1 MKERDSKFELLRILA
16 MLMIIGSHLASH
28 GVMHCLD
35 QESAYILWSE
45 GTAINQ
51 LFSAALAT
59 GGIVGVAL
67 FFMLT
72 GYFMIYNDKIKLER
86 VFCETFYYGIF
97 AAILFA
103 VSYLCGYH
111 YSEVSTENL
120 WGSILK
126 RILIPVT
133 GGSWWFITVYVFLML
148 LHSLINKTANKF
160 NEKGFFFLLFITW
173 VFWYS
178 FGYALDAS
186 FFSIQQG
193 IFFYLIGGYIRRFN
207 IVEKVKKR
215 KGVLILVILAA
226 MLLHTSI
233 LYAGNW
239 LKIDLTLKKEVIRRF
254 ITAFDTAIPI
264 PAEATAIF
272 LIFGSMDIKH
282 NETINKIAATTF
294 GVYLIHDSIYG
305 RSLIWRGILKVD
317 TFWYQSI
324 FFPVSAL
331 CLVVVVFAVCS
342 MIDLLRIKFIEP
354 KMLKIVEIGK
364 KKLSDTFCI
373 ASELK

>member
-16 MLMIIGSHLASH
+16 MLMIIGSHLAGH

-35 QESAYILWSE
+35 QENAYILWSE
-45 GTAINQ
+45 GTIANQ
-51 LFSAALAT
+51 LFSTALAM
-59 GGIVGVAL
+59 GGKVGVAL

-72 GYFMIYNDKIKLER
+72 GYFMAYSDKIKLER

-97 AAILFA
+97 AMLLFA
-103 VSYLCGYH
+103 ISYLCGYH
-111 YSEVSTENL
+111 YPEVSTQSLLSEL
-120 WGSILK
+120 LK
-126 RILIPVT
+126 GILIPTT
-133 GGSWWFITVYVFLML
+133 GGCWWFITAYVFLIL
-148 LHSLINKTANKF
+148 LHPLINKATNKF
-160 NEKGFFFLLFITW
+160 NERGLLFLIFITW
-173 VFWYS
+173 VFLYS
-178 FGYALDAS
+178 FGNALGAS
-186 FFSIQQG
+186 FYPIQRG
-193 IFFYLIGGYIRRFN
+193 VFFYLIGGYIRRFN
-207 IVEKVKKR
+207 IIEKVGNR
-215 KGVLILVILAA
+215 RSVLIFVIFAA
-226 MLLHTSI
+226 LLLHTSI
-233 LYAGNW
+233 SYVGNW
-239 LKIDLTLKKEVIRRF
+239 QNIDLTLKKKVIMKF
-254 ITAFDTAIPI
+254 ITAFDIAIPI

-331 CLVVVVFAVCS
+331 CLVIVVFAVCS

-354 KMLKIVEIGK
+354 KMLKVVEIGK